1 MGTEIQYYKRLLE
14 YVRPYKKRLSIA
26 VVCMLFLAACTAG
39 VAFIVKPALDEVFFK
54 RNLTMLKLVP
64 LALIILMLT
73 KGFFDYWQ
81 SYLMDY
87 VGQKVVTDI
96 RDRIYHH
103 LQTLSLSYFSRH
115 TTGILMSRIIND
127 VGLVQRT
134 VSDVI
139 TSVLKDTFTIIG
151 LIGVVFYRDWKLAAI
166 TFLICPWA
174 LVPIVRFGRK
184 TKKVTTKSQKRLGH
198 ITAFLHETIAGNRIV
213 KAFGMEAYENRRFS
227 AENLRLFNLRM
238 KKVRIKALS
247 APVVECLG
255 GLAVA
260 AVIWYGGYSVITGRS
275 TPGTFFSFIAA
286 FMMLYEPIKRMN
298 RTNQTIQEGMAAAA
312 RIFEV
317 LDSKPEIDDKPG
329 AVALSTPG
337 ESITFSHVSFKYEDE
352 MVLKDVNLDVKIGEI
367 VAIVG
372 MSGAGKTTI
381 ANLLPRFYD
390 VSEGAILIDGHDLRD
405 VTVSSLRAQYGIV
418 TQQTILFND
427 TVRNNIAYGNIDRSD
442 EEVLRAS
449 QAAFADEFVTNLP
462 SGYDTIIGE
471 QGFKLSGGERQRI
484 AIARA
489 LLKNAPIL
497 ILDEATSSLDA
508 KSEEEVQKA
517 LENLMERRTT
527 FIIAHRLST
536 IRKAQ
541 RIIVLSHGRIVE
553 TGTHEELMKL
563 DGEYR
568 RLYEIQMRDM
578 DRASLDLWP
587 ATETVQ

>member
-1 MGTEIQYYKRLLE
+1 MKKEINYYKRLLQ
-14 YVRPYKKRLSIA
+14 YVRPYTKHFILA
-26 VVCMLFLAACTAG
+26 VICMLFLSACTAG
-39 VAFIVKPALDEVFFK
+39 VAFIVKPALDDIFFK
-54 RNLTMLKLVP
+54 KDYQMLKLIP
-64 LALIILMLT
+64 LALILLMLA

-81 SYLMDY
+81 AYLMDY
-87 VGQKVVTDI
+87 IGQKVVTDI
-96 RDRIYHH
+96 RDRIYQH

-115 TTGILMSRIIND
+115 TTGVLMSRIIND
-127 VGLVQRT
+127 VGLVQRN

-139 TSVLKDTFTIIG
+139 TTVLKDTFTIIG
-151 LIGVVFYRDWKLAAI
+151 LIGVVIYRDWKLALI
-166 TFLICPWA
+166 TFIICPWA
-174 LVPIVRFGRK
+174 LVPITRFGKR
-184 TKKVTTKSQKRLGH
+184 TKKVTTKSQKKLGS

-213 KAFGMEAYENRRFS
+213 KAFGMEEYENRRFS
-227 AENLRLFNLRM
+227 AENHRLFQLRM

-247 APVVECLG
+247 APVVEFLG

-260 AVIWYGGYSVITGRS
+260 AVIWYGGYSVITGKS

-317 LDSKPEIDDKPG
+317 LDTKPEITDKPG
-329 AVALSTPG
+329 AITLPTPSK
-337 ESITFSHVSFKYEDE
+337 SIKFSHVYFKYEDE
-352 MVLKDVNLDVKIGEI
+352 MVLKDINFEVKIGEI

-390 VSEGAILIDGHDLRD
+390 VTEGAILIDGYDIRD
-405 VTVSSLRAQYGIV
+405 VTISSLRAQFAIV

-427 TVRNNIAYGNIDRSD
+427 TVRNNIAYGNIDRTD
-442 EEVLRAS
+442 EEIIRAAT
-449 QAAFADEFVTNLP
+449 AAYADEFIRNLP
-462 SGYDTIIGE
+462 LGYDTIIGE

-508 KSEEEVQKA
+508 RSEEEVQKA

-541 RIIVLSHGRIVE
+541 RILVLSQGRIVE
-553 TGTHEELMKL
+553 EGTHEELMRL
-563 DGEYR
+563 NGEYR
-568 RLYEIQMRDM
+568 KLYEIQMQEKERT
-578 DRASLDLWP
+578 SLELWP
-587 ATETVQ
+587 AGTVL